1 TVERGDK
8 RVKEKTISDV
18 PEEILDAV
26 RRAAPEK
33 RITCAAAHAL
43 AKELDV
49 PLRLVGAACDALG
62 IKIKECQLG
71 CF

>member
-1 TVERGDK
+1 M
-8 RVKEKTISDV
+8 KEKTIGEV
-18 PEEILDAV
+18 PEKVLDAV
-26 RRAAPEK
+26 RGAAPEK

-49 PLRLVGAACDALG
+49 PLKLVGAACDALG
-62 IKIKECQLG
+62 IKIKECQMG

>member
-1 TVERGDK
+1 MKGKAPFE
-8 RVKEKTISDV
+8 V
-18 PEEILDAV
+18 PAEVLDAV

-33 RITCAAAHAL
+33 RITCARAHEL
-43 AKELDV
+43 AGELKV
-49 PLRLVGAACDALG
+49 PVRLIGAACEALG

>member
-1 TVERGDK
+1 MKGKTAVE
-8 RVKEKTISDV
+8 V
-18 PEEILDAV
+18 PRNVLEAV

-33 RITCAAAHAL
+33 RITCARAHQLAA
-43 AKELDV
+43 ELKV
-49 PLRLVGAACDALG
+49 PLRQIGAACDALG